1 MLKDVRREA
10 QVFRRRVLQALAAV
24 VLLIGILLAR
34 LVYLQIISHQ
44 HYSTLS
50 EENRLRIEPLAPP
63 RGLIYSRDGE
73 LLAENWPTYVLE
85 ITPEAVPDMEQTL
98 ERLAGLIRITP
109 QDLEDFRSDL
119 GRKRRFQQV
128 VLRENLTPEEVARF
142 AVNRYQFHGVEVVP
156 RLARHYPAGAPFSHL
171 LGYVGRIN
179 ERELRELD
187 PGAYAAT
194 RQIGKTGVERRYEAL
209 LHGQVGYQQVEINA
223 QGRTLRVVSRT
234 PPRAGYNLHLTIDAG
249 LQREAFGALAGRR
262 GAIVAL
268 EPESGE
274 VLAMVSAPGFDP
286 NLFARGIDRRS
297 YHLLRDS
304 PDRPLFN
311 RALNGQYPPGSTI
324 KPLLGLAALSLGV
337 RRPQDRSWCPGWFT
351 LPGHSRRYRC
361 WKKTGH
367 GHVDLTS
374 AIVES
379 CDVYFYELAQDLG
392 IDRLEQALRD
402 FGLGSPTGIDLP
414 GESGGLVPSRAWKRR
429 VRNQPWYPGETLIA
443 GIGQGYLLTTP
454 LQLAF
459 ATAQL
464 AARGHAALPR
474 VLARAAAPDGSS
486 PEDTPPVPAE
496 RHPKAR
502 ESHWKVVTKAMH
514 EVVQGR
520 RGTARRSGAGTA
532 YAWAGKTGTAQ
543 VYGLPQEEAEKV
555 DPEEVAERLRDHA
568 LFIAF
573 APLEH
578 PRIALAIIVE
588 NGGSGSATAAP
599 IARRLLDYY
608 LARTEE
614 AGE

>member
-10 QVFRRRVLQALAAV
+10 QVFRRRVLQALVVV
-24 VLLIGILLAR
+24 VLLTGILLLR
-34 LVYLQIISHQ
+34 LVYLQVINHE

-50 EENRLRIEPLAPP
+50 EDNRLRIEPLAPP
-63 RGLIYSRDGE
+63 RGLIYSREGE

-85 ITPEAVPDMEQTL
+85 ITPEAVPDLEQTL
-98 ERLAGLIRITP
+98 ERLTDLIRIDQ
-109 QDLEDFRSDL
+109 QDLENFRRDL
-119 GRKRRFQQV
+119 KRKRRFQQV
-128 VLRENLTPEEVARF
+128 VLREDLSQEEVARF

-156 RLARHYPAGAPFSHL
+156 RLTRYYPAGAPFSHL

-179 ERELRELD
+179 ERELKALD

-194 RQIGKTGVERRYEAL
+194 RQIGKIGVERQYESI

-234 PPRAGYNLHLTIDAG
+234 APRAGENLHLTIHAG
-249 LQREAFGALAGRR
+249 LQRLAYEELGDRR

-268 EPESGE
+268 EPDTGE
-274 VLAMVSAPGFDP
+274 VLALVSTPGFDP
-286 NLFARGIDRRS
+286 NRFARGIDRHS
-297 YHLLRDS
+297 YRLLRDS

-311 RALNGQYPPGSTI
+311 RALKGQYPPGSTI

-337 RRPQDRSWCPGWFT
+337 RTPEARSWCPGWFS
-351 LPGHSRRYRC
+351 LPGHSHRYRC
-361 WKKTGH
+361 WKKIGH
-367 GHVDLTS
+367 GHVDLSS
-374 AIVES
+374 AIYES
-379 CDVYFYELAQDLG
+379 CDVYFYELARDMG
-392 IDRLEQALRD
+392 IDRMEQALRD
-402 FGLGSPTGIDLP
+402 FGLGSRTGIDLP

-429 VRNQPWYPGETLIA
+429 VREQPWYPGETLIA
-443 GIGQGYLLTTP
+443 GIGQGYLLATP

-459 ATAQL
+459 AAAQIAVRGG
-464 AARGHAALPR
+464 AATPR
-474 VLARAAAPDGSS
+474 VLDRTSAPDDSVTRNIRPAM
-486 PEDTPPVPAE
+486 PERRPE
-496 RHPKAR
+496 AR
-502 ESHWKVVTKAMH
+502 DRDWEVVRQAMH
-514 EVVQGR
+514 QVVQGP
-520 RGTARRSGAGTA
+520 RGTARRSGKGAA

-543 VYGLPQEEAEKV
+543 VYGLPQEEVKGH

-588 NGGSGSATAAP
+588 NGGSGSGTAAP
-599 IARRLLDYY
+599 IARRLIDYY
-608 LARTEE
+608 LAQE